1 MGAMC
6 KRRWKAICYRRAK
19 SITRRSIYYQQ
30 TDLNNEYLLAHDTFC
45 HDDGSLVLYNTCI
58 YILCMSLALYSLVI
72 T

>member
-30 TDLNNEYLLAHDTFC
+30 TDLNNEYLLVHDTFC

-58 YILCMSLALYSLVI
+58 YTVYVI
-72 T
+72 SAVQSCYM